1 MFLRAHSVR
10 RDGDYVDDNND
21 AADVIEPATGIR
33 CCHLVIRQTLNPRT
47 PRDKKATATKSNAG
61 GALCVCHM
69 AEPAAWLVFFSWLE
83 PFDLAS
89 SPASAFHFPL
99 GAWQTHQ
106 PPNKQTLLLLARLAS
121 HESVVFT
128 IARFFAFFV
137 YGIINPFS

>member
-1 MFLRAHSVR
+1 MFLRAHAAH
-10 RDGDYVDDNND
+10 RDGDYEGDNDDV
-21 AADVIEPATGIR
+21 ADVIEPATGSR

-47 PRDKKATATKSNAG
+47 PRDNKATATKSDSG

-69 AEPAAWLVFFSWLE
+69 AEPAAWLVFFCWLE
-83 PFDLAS
+83 PFDLAG
-89 SPASAFHFPL
+89 SPGSAFHFPL

-106 PPNKQTLLLLARLAS
+106 PPNRQTNIAARLAS

-137 YGIINPFS
+137 YGIINLFS